1 MDFLIGNLQTGFFL
15 DGDDFGKKPL
25 IVRRSPSDSVIGSSF
40 FALRA
45 SSKTAQRGQ

>member
-1 MDFLIGNLQTGFFL
+1 MDFLIGNLQTDFL